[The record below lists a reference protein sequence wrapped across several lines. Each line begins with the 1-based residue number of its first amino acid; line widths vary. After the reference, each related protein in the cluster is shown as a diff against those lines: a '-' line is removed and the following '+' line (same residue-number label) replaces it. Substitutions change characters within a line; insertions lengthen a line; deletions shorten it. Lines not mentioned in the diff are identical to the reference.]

1 MADYQFK
8 INSLSFK
15 CSDQPIVPKKIN
27 VIIGPNNSGKSR
39 ALKEIRSEILGHP
52 ERHFSGP
59 GQIDSVVF
67 DHIDLNMPASS
78 DDLISSYS
86 LGSRVVRHEGGWR
99 VRDYCN
105 MGKRLSPDG
114 GYASYSRQTNFYS
127 APSWIDGLDSVL
139 SDREAHGGE
148 REARLESL
156 EFFGPCMVDY
166 AGTEDRLLLS
176 VGERA
181 FGHRDNDYNILSSV
195 LDYDPDCAAISA
207 DIYSLFEKDVVLDA
221 VSSRQLV
228 VPVVSDSFEDYRA
241 TTDIPKKLEILEKST
256 PLSNEGDG
264 FRSFVSVLLSVIG
277 RKKPIF
283 LLDEPEAFLHPPY
296 ARRMGELLAKH
307 LSNNEQLESAFIST
321 HSSYLLQG
329 LLSGDCEDVQIV
341 RLERTP
347 EGTSAKVIGTE
358 ALQELINR
366 KNYSPK
372 YLDGLF
378 SSEVNLVEGPWDESV
393 YSRIIMKVDEAFDG
407 LFIPTNGKDAFPIFK
422 KFYSN
427 AGIKCRVIS
436 DFDLLNNKD
445 LFNNVMTC
453 FLDKSDAKLKQSFL
467 QLRQDLEAEYRNLV
481 GAPPAGSGKLPAAVS
496 DCYKNDVEAGVGA
509 ALMIRVKDMIRFLGE
524 RGLVILKT
532 GELESMFVAD
542 GIEYGHQA
550 NSWFQAAME
559 YIAGAK
565 IEDLRSN
572 SAVEGIVHGFGC

>member
-15 CSDQPIVPKKIN
+15 CSNQQIVPKKIN

-52 ERHFSGP
+52 ERHFSGS
-59 GQIDSVVF
+59 GQINSVVF

-86 LGSRVVRHEGGWR
+86 LGNRVVRHEGGWR

-139 SDREAHGGE
+139 SDCEAHGGE
-148 REARLESL
+148 HEARFESL

-166 AGTEDRLLLS
+166 VGTEDRLLLS

-195 LDYDPDCAAISA
+195 LDYDPDCVAISA

-228 VPVVSDSFEDYRA
+228 VPVVSDSFEEYRA
-241 TTDIPKKLEILEKST
+241 TSDTPKRLEILEKASR
-256 PLSNEGDG
+256 LSDEGDG

-296 ARRMGELLAKH
+296 ARRMGELLVNH
-307 LSNNEQLESAFIST
+307 LSSNEQLESAFIST

-329 LLSGDCEDVQIV
+329 LLSGDCGEVQII

-347 EGTSAKVIGTE
+347 EGTFAKVIGTE
-358 ALQELINR
+358 ALQGIINR

-393 YSRIIMKVDEAFDG
+393 YSRIIMKADEAYDG

-453 FLDKSDAKLKQSFL
+453 FLNESDAQLKQRFL
-467 QLRQDLEAEYRNLV
+467 QLRQDLEAEYRSLE
-481 GAPPAGSGKLPAAVS
+481 GALPVGSGKLPAAVS
-496 DCYKNDVEAGVGA
+496 DRYKNDVEAGVDS
-509 ALMIRVKDMIRFLGE
+509 ALMIRVKDMIRALEE

-572 SAVEGIVHGFGC
+572 SAVEGILHGFGY

>member
-8 INSLSFK
+8 INSFSFK

-52 ERHFSGP
+52 ERHFSGS

-105 MGKRLSPDG
+105 IGKRLSPDG
-114 GYASYSRQTNFYS
+114 SYSSYSSQANFYS
-127 APSWIDGLDSVL
+127 ASSWIDGLDSVL
-139 SDREAHGGE
+139 SDHEAHGGE
-148 REARLESL
+148 REARYESL

-166 AGTEDRLLLS
+166 VGTEDRLLLS

-181 FGHRDNDYNILSSV
+181 FGHRDNGYNILSSV
-195 LDYDPDCAAISA
+195 LDYDPDCVAISA

-228 VPVVSDSFEDYRA
+228 VPVVSDSFGEYRA
-241 TTDIPKKLEILEKST
+241 TSDTPKKLEILEKASR
-256 PLSNEGDG
+256 LSDEGDG

-277 RKKPIF
+277 RNKPIF

-307 LSNNEQLESAFIST
+307 LSNNEQLKSAFIST

-329 LLSGDCEDVQIV
+329 LLSGDCGDVQII
-341 RLERTP
+341 RLEWTP

-358 ALQELINR
+358 ELQELINR

-378 SSEVNLVEGPWDESV
+378 SSEVNLVEGPWDESA
-393 YSRIIMKVDEAFDG
+393 YSRIIMKADEAYDG
-407 LFIPTNGKDAFPIFK
+407 LFIPTNGKDAFSIFK

-559 YIAGAK
+559 YIAGA
-565 IEDLRSN
+565 
-572 SAVEGIVHGFGC
+572 